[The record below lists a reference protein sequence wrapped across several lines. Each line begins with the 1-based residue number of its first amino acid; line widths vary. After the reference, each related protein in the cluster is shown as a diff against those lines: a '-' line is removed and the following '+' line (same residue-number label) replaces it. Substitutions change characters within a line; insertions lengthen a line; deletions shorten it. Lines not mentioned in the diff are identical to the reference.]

1 MKWQGHCTEQTG
13 ESWPGLNLSSFG
25 VLFIGCVVSCLD
37 ETCRCC
43 LNLNT
48 QGLNVQS
55 IDNLFTR
62 VTKSYTIKFLFMG
75 LELVKCVI
83 PCQRENQNILIFDI
97 DGKILCVFAPN
108 GPHIVYLI
116 PNIQQHQDIHLI

>member
-1 MKWQGHCTEQTG
+1 
-13 ESWPGLNLSSFG
+13 
-25 VLFIGCVVSCLD
+25 
-37 ETCRCC
+37 
-43 LNLNT
+43 
-48 QGLNVQS
+48 
-55 IDNLFTR
+55 
-62 VTKSYTIKFLFMG
+62 MG

-116 PNIQQHQDIHLI
+116 PNIQQHQDIHLIWVVPLKNDLIVDGVTFNS